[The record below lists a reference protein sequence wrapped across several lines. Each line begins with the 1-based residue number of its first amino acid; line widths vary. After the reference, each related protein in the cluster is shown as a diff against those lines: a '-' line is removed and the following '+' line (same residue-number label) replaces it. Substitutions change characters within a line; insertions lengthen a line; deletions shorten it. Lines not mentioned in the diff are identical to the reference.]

1 MDGLLL
7 IDVCAEARRVY
18 LLRAIFAA
26 DQRVIS
32 HCKFCGHRGQ
42 ISSIP
47 NGLTGVSKMHISGSQ
62 VIDASRENVWKNLN
76 DPQVL
81 QKCIPGC
88 DGIEVISPTEWKAVV
103 VVKVGPVK
111 ASFTGEVKL
120 SELEPPES
128 CRIVGKGQ
136 GGIAGHAS
144 GGATVKL
151 TTLSPTQTQLD
162 YTVNVQIGGK
172 LAMLGSRL
180 IDSTAHSLADQFFKR
195 FGSLTKVQGASSLS
209 AIPKTAGKK
218 PIAKKTI
225 ATRKP
230 GKKTTIVRAVVK
242 KTAGKRSVAKNR
254 PASLN

>member
-1 MDGLLL
+1 
-7 IDVCAEARRVY
+7 
-18 LLRAIFAA
+18 
-26 DQRVIS
+26 
-32 HCKFCGHRGQ
+32 
-42 ISSIP
+42 
-47 NGLTGVSKMHISGSQ
+47 MHISGSQ

-111 ASFTGEVKL
+111 ASFAGEVKL
-120 SELEPPES
+120 SELKPPES

-151 TTLSPTQTQLD
+151 TTLSPTQARLD

-195 FGSLTKVQGASSLS
+195 FVSLTKVQGASSLS
-209 AIPKTAGKK
+209 AIPKTA
-218 PIAKKTI
+218 AKKTI
-225 ATRKP
+225 TTRKP

-242 KTAGKRSVAKNR
+242 KTARKRSVARNR